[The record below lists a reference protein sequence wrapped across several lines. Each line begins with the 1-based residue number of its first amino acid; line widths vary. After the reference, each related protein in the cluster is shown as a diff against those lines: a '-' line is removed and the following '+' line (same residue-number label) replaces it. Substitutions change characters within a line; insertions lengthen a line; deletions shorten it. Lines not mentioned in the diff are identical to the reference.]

1 MCLSGKGIESPSQ
14 GQLSGARRATL
25 RCLHSTTRPPQPA
38 VTMQRTAVLDAVL
51 PTTAGVLCIE
61 SQEELTLVLA
71 RASGPIP
78 QAATC
83 RLRAVL
89 VAAVSSRARRT
100 GGTLHFYC
108 PTHLYSTSRL

>member
-1 MCLSGKGIESPSQ
+1 M
-14 GQLSGARRATL
+14 
-25 RCLHSTTRPPQPA
+25 
-38 VTMQRTAVLDAVL
+38 LDAVL

-61 SQEELTLVLA
+61 SQAELTLVLA

-89 VAAVSSRARRT
+89 VAAVSSRARPHGGNPTRVPTTVLYCTFYLEYTVQSAVVRVVT
-100 GGTLHFYC
+100 G
-108 PTHLYSTSRL
+108 LYSHMLNWLWRE

>member
-1 MCLSGKGIESPSQ
+1 M
-14 GQLSGARRATL
+14 
-25 RCLHSTTRPPQPA
+25 
-38 VTMQRTAVLDAVL
+38 LDAVL

-78 QAATC
+78 QTATR

-100 GGTLHFYC
+100 GGTLHFNC
-108 PTHLYSTSRL
+108 PNPVLAYTLTLYKIIAAYIL

>member
-1 MCLSGKGIESPSQ
+1 M
-14 GQLSGARRATL
+14 
-25 RCLHSTTRPPQPA
+25 
-38 VTMQRTAVLDAVL
+38 LDAVL

-61 SQEELTLVLA
+61 SQAELTLVLA

-108 PTHLYSTSRL
+108 PTPVGPYRANFKKNTKLMGDLANKLDSGPHQGNNIL

>member
-1 MCLSGKGIESPSQ
+1 MVQDALLCGACTQQLAARSRQSPCS
-14 GQLSGARRATL
+14 
-25 RCLHSTTRPPQPA
+25 
-38 VTMQRTAVLDAVL
+38 TAVLDAVL

-61 SQEELTLVLA
+61 SQAELTLVLA

-78 QAATC
+78 QAATR

-100 GGTLHFYC
+100 GGTLRFYC
-108 PTHLYSTSRL
+108 PYPLRFYCPYPVRARA

>member
-1 MCLSGKGIESPSQ
+1 M
-14 GQLSGARRATL
+14 
-25 RCLHSTTRPPQPA
+25 
-38 VTMQRTAVLDAVL
+38 VLDAVL
-51 PTTAGVLCIE
+51 PTTAGVLCID
-61 SQEELTLVLA
+61 SQAELTLVLA

-100 GGTLHFYC
+100 GGTLYTSTAPATPYVQFYRNAYTDFTAGLSLSG
-108 PTHLYSTSRL
+108 PLLQTYG

>member
-14 GQLSGARRATL
+14 GQLSAARRATL

-38 VTMQRTAVLDAVL
+38 VIMQHRRPVTAVLDAVL

-61 SQEELTLVLA
+61 SQAELTLVLA
-71 RASGPIP
+71 MASGPIL
-78 QAATC
+78 QTATR

-89 VAAVSSRARRT
+89 VAAVSSRARCT
-100 GGTLHFYC
+100 GGTQRFYC
-108 PTHLYSTSRL
+108 PTPVQ

>member
-1 MCLSGKGIESPSQ
+1 M
-14 GQLSGARRATL
+14 
-25 RCLHSTTRPPQPA
+25 
-38 VTMQRTAVLDAVL
+38 LDAVL

-61 SQEELTLVLA
+61 SQAELSLVLA

-78 QAATC
+78 QVATC

-108 PTHLYSTSRL
+108 PHPVLITVLYSACGDVRTSLCNLVSMRGCSEHGHTLLMHHIQCH

>member
-1 MCLSGKGIESPSQ
+1 M
-14 GQLSGARRATL
+14 
-25 RCLHSTTRPPQPA
+25 
-38 VTMQRTAVLDAVL
+38 LDAVL

-61 SQEELTLVLA
+61 SQAELTLVLA

-100 GGTLHFYC
+100 GGTQRFYC
-108 PTHLYSTSRL
+108 PTPVARNLDPEWVRVPYTPALPVT

>member
-1 MCLSGKGIESPSQ
+1 M
-14 GQLSGARRATL
+14 
-25 RCLHSTTRPPQPA
+25 
-38 VTMQRTAVLDAVL
+38 VLDAVL

-61 SQEELTLVLA
+61 SQAELTLVLA

-108 PTHLYSTSRL
+108 PNPVARVVCSLSVPWQYGLTASIIRLAIDPD